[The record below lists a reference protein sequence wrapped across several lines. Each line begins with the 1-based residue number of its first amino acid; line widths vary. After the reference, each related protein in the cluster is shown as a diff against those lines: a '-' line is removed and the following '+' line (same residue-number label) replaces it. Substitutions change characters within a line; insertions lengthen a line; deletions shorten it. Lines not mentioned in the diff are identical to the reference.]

1 MPGKL
6 ILCATPIGNLDDA
19 PPRLVATLRDS
30 DVIYAEDTWRARIL
44 MDRLDVRGEVRSYF
58 VGNEETR
65 ADELRLRLENGE
77 TAALITDAGS
87 PTVADPG
94 VTAVRAAVVA
104 GAEVSTVP
112 GPSAVTA
119 AIAVAGMGG
128 DRFAF
133 EGFLPRSGRD
143 RDERLLALSR
153 DPRTSVL
160 FVAPKRLG
168 TDLADLAVACGGE
181 RLVVVAR
188 ELTKLHE
195 EVWRG
200 DLTTAAEVWAE
211 GGRGEIT
218 LVLEG
223 AAEEEVSI
231 EVALEAVDHE
241 IAAGSSLSAAVRS
254 VAESLGVSRR
264 LIYEAALARDRTG
277 S

>member
-1 MPGKL
+1 MAGRL

-19 PPRLVATLRDS
+19 SPRLGATLRDA
-30 DVIYAEDTWRARIL
+30 DVIYAEDTRRARVL
-44 MDRLDVRGEVRSYF
+44 LDRLDAGGEVRSYF

-65 ADELRLRLENGE
+65 ADELRRRLESGDS
-77 TAALITDAGS
+77 AVLITDAGS
-87 PTVADPG
+87 PSVADPG
-94 VTAVRAAVVA
+94 VSAVRAAVAA

-119 AIAVAGMGG
+119 AIAVAGLGG
-128 DRFAF
+128 DQFVF

-143 RDERLLALSR
+143 RQRRLERLRGESR
-153 DPRTSVL
+153 PAVL

-168 TDLADLAVACGGE
+168 VDLADLADACGGD
-181 RLVVVAR
+181 RQVVVAR

-200 DLTTAAEVWAE
+200 DLAAAAEVWAE

-223 AAEEEVSI
+223 KESTEVSI
-231 EVALEAVDHE
+231 EVALEAVERE
-241 IAAGSSLSAAVRS
+241 IATGSSLSAAVRS
-254 VAESLGVSRR
+254 VAEDLEVSRR
-264 LIYEAALARDRTG
+264 RLYEAAIESDR
-277 S
+277 SND